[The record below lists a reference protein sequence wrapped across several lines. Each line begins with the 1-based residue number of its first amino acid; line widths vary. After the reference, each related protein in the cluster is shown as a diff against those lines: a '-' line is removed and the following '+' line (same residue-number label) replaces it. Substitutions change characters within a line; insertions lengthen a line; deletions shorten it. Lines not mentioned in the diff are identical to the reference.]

1 MTFSQPFHSVNG
13 LLINGFTLYVP
24 GKVGILLPIPLRWIT
39 LGVTNLAI
47 YYQPCVKSSSKETK
61 QQKENRRFSS
71 SVPSVPIASPAAN
84 IEVKTLVPQN
94 LSKPSDKGKILV
106 K

>member
-1 MTFSQPFHSVNG
+1 MIVKM
-13 LLINGFTLYVP
+13 I
-24 GKVGILLPIPLRWIT
+24 
-39 LGVTNLAI
+39 NLAI
-47 YYQPCVKSSSKETK
+47 YQPCAKLSSEETK

-94 LSKPSDKGKILV
+94 LSKPSHKGKILV
-106 K
+106 HTLLIIIGKSFVIFFYLDLL